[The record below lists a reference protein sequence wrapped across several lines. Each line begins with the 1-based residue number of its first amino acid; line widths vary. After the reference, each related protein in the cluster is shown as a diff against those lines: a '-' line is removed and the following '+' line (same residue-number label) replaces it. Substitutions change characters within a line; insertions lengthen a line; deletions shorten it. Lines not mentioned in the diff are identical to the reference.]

1 MCQRN
6 CCKKQ
11 IEFIN
16 IEQKLI
22 AQCKELINSLK
33 EYNKD
38 YDEDNENNEEP
49 TYLHEWADGI
59 TSSLQEFSFCL
70 NEREKIKL
78 YD

>member
-1 MCQRN
+1 MCEGK

-38 YDEDNENNEEP
+38 YDEDNNEEI

-59 TSSLQEFSFCL
+59 TSSLREFSFCL
-70 NEREKIKL
+70 NEREKIK
-78 YD
+78 